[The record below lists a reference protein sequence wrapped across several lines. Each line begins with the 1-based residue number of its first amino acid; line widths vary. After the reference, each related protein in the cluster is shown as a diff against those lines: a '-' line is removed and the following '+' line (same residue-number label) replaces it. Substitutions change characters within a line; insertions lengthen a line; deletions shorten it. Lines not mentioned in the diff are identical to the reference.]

1 MVYYMVRIVYTP
13 NAPKPIGP
21 YSQGVIAGCF
31 LYVSGQIPIDPAT
44 GAMVEGDFKV
54 KVRRVL
60 DNIKAIIEASGASLR
75 DIVKV
80 TVYLRDIRLFQEF
93 NEVYSQYFPA
103 DPPARVVIEAS
114 NLPRGADLEVEA
126 IAYIC
131 SESV

>member
-1 MVYYMVRIVYTP
+1 MVRVVYTP

-93 NEVYSQYFPA
+93 NEVYSQYFSV

>member
-1 MVYYMVRIVYTP
+1 MARIVYTP

-93 NEVYSQYFPA
+93 NEVYSQYFPV

>member
-1 MVYYMVRIVYTP
+1 MVRIVYTP

-31 LYVSGQIPIDPAT
+31 LYISGQIPIDPAT

-93 NEVYSQYFPA
+93 NEVYSQYFSV

-114 NLPRGADLEVEA
+114 NLPKGADLEVEA

>member
-1 MVYYMVRIVYTP
+1 MVYYMVRVVYTP

>member
-1 MVYYMVRIVYTP
+1 MVRVVYTP

>member
-1 MVYYMVRIVYTP
+1 MVRIVYTP

-93 NEVYSQYFPA
+93 NEVYSQYFSV